1 MPTVRTPGS
10 MKMMCSGETCRSSSP
25 QISRFSL
32 DGQLLWRAWAGDI
45 FTGPASIE
53 GSVMTVSTF
62 EGRTYRIQLDTGE
75 ISN

>member
-1 MPTVRTPGS
+1 
-10 MKMMCSGETCRSSSP
+10 
-25 QISRFSL
+25 
-32 DGQLLWRAWAGDI
+32 LLWRAWAGDI